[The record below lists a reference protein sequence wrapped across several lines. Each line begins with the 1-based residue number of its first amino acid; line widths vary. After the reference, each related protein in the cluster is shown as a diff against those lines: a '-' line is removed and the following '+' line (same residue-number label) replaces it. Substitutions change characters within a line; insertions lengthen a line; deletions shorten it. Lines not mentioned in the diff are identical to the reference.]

1 MEPKDILNNPEQIKN
16 LIDILQSLLQTSEK
30 QNKDS
35 IENSSEDSNFSM
47 NNKIKTKNK
56 RNKTSKSINKFENMS
71 EFGMH
76 KDDLKIDE
84 KLAKHPPVARLRE
97 FEPVIVICRKCG
109 KKESVNPSLVYEGPA
124 RYKCNN
130 CSTQAG

>member
-16 LIDILQSLLQTSEK
+16 LIDVLQSLLQTSEK
-30 QNKDS
+30 QTKDNDKHD
-35 IENSSEDSNFSM
+35 IDDYTI

-56 RNKTSKSINKFENMS
+56 RTKNNKSINKFEQMS

-97 FEPVIVICRKCG
+97 FEPIIVTCRKCG
-109 KKESVNPSLVYEGPA
+109 KKESVNPSLVYEGPT